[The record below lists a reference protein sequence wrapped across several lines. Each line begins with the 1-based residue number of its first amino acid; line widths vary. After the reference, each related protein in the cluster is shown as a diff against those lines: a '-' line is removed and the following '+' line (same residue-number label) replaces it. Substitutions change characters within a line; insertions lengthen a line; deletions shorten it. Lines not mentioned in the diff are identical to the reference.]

1 MVIEGIM
8 KKFFTITGYL
18 ILGVILC
25 LYLAFLFYLP
35 RKIDLNT
42 YKPDIQKLVKDNTNL
57 TLDYDDLK
65 LTTSPF
71 LEAGIKTG
79 KISVNLPDGSEVLSA
94 NSFKGKV
101 FLPSL
106 LLRSVRISNVEI
118 DTPKLNIEI
127 LNNESFKVG
136 KVYEDIVNKQR
147 KERLENPTIEAVEP
161 QNLPIDVSKVKIF
174 APSVNLKNYSAVID
188 DTKDHH
194 KLTLKGDKLKLRY
207 FNGKTAKL
215 KTEAKLLSDDNTNV
229 VAKLDIDTFI

>member
-1 MVIEGIM
+1 M
-8 KKFFTITGYL
+8 KKIFTITGYL

-94 NSFKGKV
+94 DSFNGKV

-106 LLRSVRISNVEI
+106 LFRCIRVSDVEF
-118 DTPKLNIEI
+118 DSPKLNFEI
-127 LNNESFKVG
+127 LDGESFKVALSIPMPQSD
-136 KVYEDIVNKQR
+136 VA
-147 KERLENPTIEAVEP
+147 LPPNPTMKWRTP
-161 QNLPIDVSKVKIF
+161 
-174 APSVNLKNYSAVID
+174 
-188 DTKDHH
+188 
-194 KLTLKGDKLKLRY
+194 RR
-207 FNGKTAKL
+207 
-215 KTEAKLLSDDNTNV
+215 
-229 VAKLDIDTFI
+229 